1 MIKKLIFSSLLLSV
15 IAIDSFAQSAAS
27 PYSIF
32 GVGTLSGKGLTYHK
46 NMGGLGLSNGKPW
59 ILNTVNPAMLPMNS
73 FSTFDAGLY
82 TEQRT
87 LNTSELSQS
96 NVNGGLSYLTFG
108 FPLKAGKWT
117 MAFSLMPYSNVS
129 YNITT
134 AGKVINREQASANYQ
149 YKGDG
154 GLNQVS
160 LSSGWQIIP
169 KFLYLGGRIGYTF
182 GTVEDESIISLN
194 ELRFINEDDS
204 IGVPKVFKASK
215 FYRSSRYSDL
225 VLEGGLYMKKKIGK
239 KLEANLG
246 IIYELASNMNTKRD
260 ERIEIIENNNPF
272 PPTDT
277 IFFNDKGNTFLPQ
290 KIGGGISLTKEYNWT
305 IGIDFYSRNWAQY
318 KSDFGTEQELTQ
330 SYEIILGG
338 EFTPDFLSVNSY
350 LKRVTYQFGFNY
362 EQTPVKIN
370 NTNINDFGINFGLSL
385 PVGNASIFNIGFKYG
400 QLGTTSGGLIRED
413 YFNLNL
419 GMTFNDRS
427 YGWYRNQRKFD

>member
-1 MIKKLIFSSLLLSV
+1 MNNKLIFYILFLSV
-15 IAIDSFAQSAAS
+15 IAIDGKAQTAAS

-32 GVGTLSGKGLTYHK
+32 GIGKLSGKGLTYHK
-46 NMGGLGLSNGKPW
+46 SMGGLGISNGKPW

-87 LNTSELSQS
+87 LNTSDLSQS
-96 NVNGGLSYLTFG
+96 NTNGGLSYLTFG
-108 FPLKAGKWT
+108 FPLKSGKWT

-129 YNITT
+129 YNITSD
-134 AGKVINREQASANYQ
+134 GKVINRDETDANYQ

-160 LSSGWQIIP
+160 LSSGWQIVP

-182 GTVEDESIISLN
+182 GTVADESIINLS
-194 ELRFINEDDS
+194 ERSYINEDDT
-204 IGVPKVFKASK
+204 IGVAKVFKASK

-225 VLEGGLYMKKKIGK
+225 VLEGGLYMKRKIGK

-246 IIYELASNMNTKRD
+246 FVYEFASNMNTKRD
-260 ERIEIIENNNPF
+260 ERIEIIEDNNPL

-277 IFFNDKGNTFLPQ
+277 IVFNAKGNTFLPQ
-290 KIGGGISLTKEYNWT
+290 KFGGGFSLTKGYKWT
-305 IGIDFYSRNWAQY
+305 VGVDFYSRNWSQY
-318 KSDFGTEQELTQ
+318 KTDFGSEQELTQ
-330 SYEIILGG
+330 SYEMILGG
-338 EFTPDFLSVNSY
+338 EFTPDFISVNY

-362 EQTPVKIN
+362 EQTPVKVN

-400 QLGTTSGGLIRED
+400 QLGTTSDGLIRED
-413 YFNLNL
+413 YFKINL